1 VVIAVPWVV
10 HLSTSLL
17 KDTNSSFTDQ
27 KLRGFHALKGKLNL
41 SLLPTIFL
49 FIGNKRNSLKKS
61 KGALKHTAIQGLYK
75 DNKTKEK
82 QKTNEEH
89 PKKLKNRRKAPLNPQ
104 LSCL

>member
-49 FIGNKRNSLKKS
+49 FIGNKRNSLKK
-61 KGALKHTAIQGLYK
+61 
-75 DNKTKEK
+75 NV
-82 QKTNEEH
+82 
-89 PKKLKNRRKAPLNPQ
+89 KAPLSIQPYRDYTRTTKQKKNRKQ
-104 LSCL
+104 MKNTQKNSKTEERLH